1 MPPGLGATVHS
12 LQTVIN
18 ETTKHFRRDIPF
30 DVKDPHLIP
39 LEELYQEIGTCES
52 GLTADVI
59 VKRQKLCGPN
69 ELRVRTDVPIYMRFL
84 RQFKNFF
91 AILLIVG
98 GLLAVLAERLDPGS
112 GSIYIAIALF
122 AVVLLNAIFTFVQEE
137 QSERIMESFKK
148 MLPSMVRVRRQ
159 GIVLEIEAKE
169 LVPGDI
175 MLLYEGDKI
184 PADGRLISS
193 NELKVDLSSLTG
205 ESEPVSVERFLC
217 FWWYLD
223 TNSFYIPVSQS
234 NNVFASTISIYFFY
248 SSGSTRQGRQQRGS
262 HPESQFCIQWI
273 TRS

>member
-1 MPPGLGATVHS
+1 MPPRLGATVHS

-18 ETTKHFRRDIPF
+18 ETTKHFRHDVPF

-59 VKRQKLCGPN
+59 AKRQELCGPN

-184 PADGRLISS
+184 PADGRLSSS

-205 ESEPVSVERFLC
+205 ESEPVSVDRFPRSFFGGTHLC
-217 FWWYLD
+217 YV
-223 TNSFYIPVSQS
+223 SYIPHS
-234 NNVFASTISIYFFY
+234 NNAFGSIILSTHNFY
-248 SSGSTRQGRQQRGS
+248 SSGATRQGRQQRGS
-262 HPESQFCIQWI
+262 HPEPQFCI
-273 TRS
+273 

>member
-1 MPPGLGATVHS
+1 MPPGLGATVHN

-18 ETTKHFRRDIPF
+18 ETTKHFRHDVPF

-59 VKRQKLCGPN
+59 ATRQAVCGPN

-91 AILLIVG
+91 AVLLIVG
-98 GLLAVLAERLDPGS
+98 GLLAVLAEKLDPGS

-148 MLPSMVRVRRQ
+148 MLPSMVRARRQ

-205 ESEPVSVERFLC
+205 ESEPVSTVAPRP
-217 FWWYLD
+217 Y
-223 TNSFYIPVSQS
+223 SYIFTQIPDY
-234 NNVFASTISIYFFY
+234 ASLHSIIL
-248 SSGSTRQGRQQRGS
+248 SPGSTS
-262 HPESQFCIQWI
+262 
-273 TRS
+273 T